1 MVNLDHNTFGY
12 LPFALMTLSV
22 LSGAMIFLSSRKG
35 LWIKLHAILSVIAY
49 ILMFITL
56 WLVL

>member
-1 MVNLDHNTFGY
+1 MVSLDHNTFGY
-12 LPFALMTLSV
+12 LTFAFITLSV
-22 LSGAMIFLSSRKG
+22 LSGAMILLSPRRS
-35 LWIKLHAILSVIAY
+35 LWIKLHAILSVLAY